1 MPPKRGPTL
10 FDTQRSQL
18 LESQA
23 PLAARMRPRTL
34 DEYLGQEQI
43 VGEGKLLRR
52 AIAADKLFSI
62 ILWGPPGSGKTTLA
76 QIVAASTNAHFE
88 PLSAVSAGV
97 ADLRRVMQE
106 AQDRLGMFQQRT
118 LLFIDEIHRFNKGQ
132 QDAVLPYVEDGTV
145 ILIGA
150 TTENPSFEVNG
161 ALLSRARVFT
171 LVALSDDAVG
181 QLVDRAISDKER
193 GLGNLNVML
202 AADARGYLV
211 NMANGDAR
219 TALNAIEAAAVSKA
233 PALGDK
239 RLITLDDIRDAL
251 QGRATRYDKNGE
263 LHYDAISA
271 LHKSVRDGD
280 PDGALY
286 WLGRMLDGGED
297 ALYIARR
304 VVRMAVEDIGLAD
317 PAALP
322 QTMAAQQAVHFLGQP
337 EGELALAQAVVYLC
351 QAPKSNAVY
360 KGYSAALKDV
370 AETRNDPVPLHLRNA
385 PTKLM
390 KGMGFGKGY
399 QYAHDMAEGRSDQAH
414 LPPNLEGRIYYE
426 PTAHGFESLVR
437 ERLAWREQ
445 RREQLEREGRERLE
459 REGRERLDREGR
471 EGGREGRERDEVAP
485 GEESPEVAPGE
496 ESQELP
502 ELAQQQ
508 VRPPRAGGRRK
519 S

>member
-10 FDTQRSQL
+10 FDAQRSEVLQ
-18 LESQA
+18 SQA

-34 DEYLGQEQI
+34 DEYLGQNHI

-52 AIAADKLFSI
+52 SILGDQLFSI

-76 QIVAASTNAHFE
+76 QIIAGATNAHFE
-88 PLSAVSAGV
+88 PVSAVSAGV
-97 ADLRRVMQE
+97 ADLRRVVQE
-106 AQDRLGMFQQRT
+106 AKDRLGMFQQRT
-118 LLFIDEIHRFNKGQ
+118 VLFIDEIHRFNKGQ
-132 QDAVLPYVEDGTV
+132 QDAVLPYVEDGTI

-150 TTENPSFEVNG
+150 TTENPSFEVNA

-171 LVALSDDAVG
+171 LESLSDEDVG
-181 QLVDRAISDKER
+181 RLVDRALSDKER
-193 GLGNLNVML
+193 GLGAYSVMM
-202 AADARGYLV
+202 AADARGYLL

-219 TALNAIEAAAVSKA
+219 TALNALEAAVLAKPPS
-233 PALGDK
+233 LGDK

-251 QGRATRYDKNGE
+251 QTRATRYDKNGE

-271 LHKSVRDGD
+271 LHKSVRDSD

-297 ALYIARR
+297 PMYIARR

-317 PAALP
+317 PQALP
-322 QTMAAQQAVHFLGQP
+322 VTMAAQQAMHFLGQP
-337 EGELALAQAVVYLC
+337 EGGLALAQAVVYLC

-360 KGYSAALKDV
+360 KAYGAALKDV

-385 PTKLM
+385 PTRLM
-390 KGMGFGKGY
+390 KGMGYGKGY
-399 QYAHDMAEGRSDQAH
+399 EYAHDLEAGRSDQDH
-414 LPPNLEGRIYYE
+414 LPPNLSGRIYYE
-426 PTAHGFESLVR
+426 PTERGFESLVR

-445 RREQLEREGRERLE
+445 ARRQAEQESKSGGEREQGRQPGQR
-459 REGRERLDREGR
+459 RG
-471 EGGREGRERDEVAP
+471 AP
-485 GEESPEVAPGE
+485 EAEFDPQALSGE
-496 ESQELP
+496 ESQLAP
-502 ELAQQQ
+502 DELAPPPDGEEMPPAPPPAKQRA
-508 VRPPRAGGRRK
+508 RPRK